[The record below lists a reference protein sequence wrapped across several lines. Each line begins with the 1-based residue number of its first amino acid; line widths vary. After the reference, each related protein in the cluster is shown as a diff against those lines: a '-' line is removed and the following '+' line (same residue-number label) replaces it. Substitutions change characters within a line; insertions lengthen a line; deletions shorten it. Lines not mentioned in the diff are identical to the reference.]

1 MHKRRLSETQR
12 KLAHNFTSL
21 AFLKAVNV
29 LVPLIV
35 LPYSIKVMGLE
46 LYGTIVF
53 ATSIINY
60 FVPLVDYSFGL
71 TGTREIA
78 KNRHIRKQLS
88 LISSK
93 VYAVKFTLSI
103 LAFLMLSILIL
114 CIPSLRV
121 NWLLY
126 LTIFP
131 MVVGN
136 ALFPDWFFQGIEDM
150 GYISVANVLA
160 KIVATTMI
168 FIFLRTEADYL
179 IYPLSF
185 SVGTIV
191 SGIIGFTVMRRRYQ
205 IRIFPVTVSEVT
217 RTIKVNFPVF
227 VNQFFPTLYNN
238 TTTFMLGAIAPKS
251 SVGVYD
257 AVKKIVDLIDV
268 LIGVVSRTV
277 FPHIVLHK
285 NDFDLYRKYMIV
297 GFIPVCIFP
306 VIVHKQLASLL
317 SLGSYDP
324 LPLLLILLPG
334 LYALVIYNVYGTN
347 YFISRGY
354 DKIVMRTT
362 IIASLIGFCCAYP
375 LVSSYGII
383 GAAINLTLSRVL
395 MSAPLV
401 ICARKN
407 HDCDH

>member
-1 MHKRRLSETQR
+1 MHKRGLSETQR
-12 KLAHNFTSL
+12 KLARNFTSL

-35 LPYSIKVMGLE
+35 LPYSIKKMGLE
-46 LYGTIVF
+46 SYGTIVF

-78 KNRHIRKQLS
+78 KNKHSHFQLS

-103 LAFLMLSILIL
+103 LALLIL
-114 CIPSLRV
+114 SALVFCIPSLRIS
-121 NWLLY
+121 WILY

-136 ALFPDWFFQGIEDM
+136 ALFPDWFFQGIEEM
-150 GYISVANVLA
+150 GYISMANVLA
-160 KIVATTMI
+160 KIVAATLI

-185 SVGTIV
+185 SVGAMV
-191 SGIIGFTVMRRRYQ
+191 SGIIGFTVMRRRHH
-205 IRIFPVTVSEVT
+205 IRLFPVTIREIT

-238 TTTFMLGAIAPKS
+238 TTTFILGAISPKS

-257 AVKKIVDLIDV
+257 AVKRIVDLIDV
-268 LIGVVSRTV
+268 LIGVISRTV
-277 FPHIVLHK
+277 FPHIVLHR
-285 NDFDLYRKYMIV
+285 NDFDLYRKYMV
-297 GFIPVCIFP
+297 FGFIPVCIFP

-395 MSAPLV
+395 MGAPLV
-401 ICARKN
+401 IYARKN
-407 HDCDH
+407 RDCDH